1 MADDDQGPLVSDLT
15 ALAPELAPEEAD
27 CVASLLRTFLLTLL
41 TVIASVA
48 LLLYFY
54 IRHSWRT
61 YLGKAIDAAWKQA
74 DLDNDGF
81 VTPGEIWAGTLHL
94 TTMVPVHIRP
104 PTRKYVNDI
113 TAKLDRNEQGHL
125 DRQQFV
131 LAMRFLSSNILRRV
145 VLTIAI
151 YATAPFVGAAIYQA
165 VSFRHIV
172 SWLPDWVQ
180 CLSTSLDTLQLW
192 PPLLAVVWMAVARI
206 FGYRIIDNHIA
217 DVTSRESIALAAKEA
232 VEDEEEVVPSRS
244 AGGALIMQ

>member
-1 MADDDQGPLVSDLT
+1 MGDPVV

-27 CVASLLRTFLLTLL
+27 CVASLLRTFILTLL
-41 TVIASVA
+41 TVITSVA
-48 LLLYFY
+48 IAVYFY
-54 IRHSWRT
+54 VRHSWRD
-61 YLGKAIDAAWKQA
+61 YLGKAIDAAWNSA
-74 DLDNDGF
+74 DLDKDGF

-104 PTRKYVNDI
+104 PTRAYVNDI
-113 TAKLDRNEQGHL
+113 TAKLDHNEQGHL
-125 DRQQFV
+125 NREQFV

-151 YATAPFVGAAIYQA
+151 YATAPFVGAAVYQA

-180 CLSTSLDTLQLW
+180 CLSASLDTLQLW

-217 DVTSRESIALAAKEA
+217 EVTSRQSIALAAKE
-232 VEDEEEVVPSRS
+232 VVVEEEQEAELPSRS
-244 AGGALIMQ
+244 GGSGALIMQ